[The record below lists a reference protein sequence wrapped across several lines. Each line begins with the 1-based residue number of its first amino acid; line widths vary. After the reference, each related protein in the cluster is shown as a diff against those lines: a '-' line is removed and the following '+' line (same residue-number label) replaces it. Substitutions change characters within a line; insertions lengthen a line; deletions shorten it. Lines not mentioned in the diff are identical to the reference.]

1 LNNVQ
6 AFYGNAESSIT
17 SALSSASTMQLNLQT
32 NQSQLT
38 DADQAQV
45 ITTEQT
51 AQTQQQAMLEMR
63 AQLPRGSLFDMLG

>member
-1 LNNVQ
+1 
-6 AFYGNAESSIT
+6 
-17 SALSSASTMQLNLQT
+17 MQLNLQT
-32 NQSQLT
+32 QQSQLT

-63 AQLPRGSLFDMLG
+63 AQMPRGSLFDMLA